1 MPMSRPA
8 RHQDV
13 IALLREVAPTHSDL
27 LEARAYVLEHLSNG
41 AALEREIVTGF
52 LARKDFTL
60 PRMPEVSIDLADPG
74 WSDAVLSTPS
84 VIAVRLR
91 EAVRSVLSDLYRD
104 GSIAQLAAGE
114 HGDAGTT
121 VQVSTSHGSSGT
133 RGSGTVPHAGFSVF
147 PEPGKR
153 WSLVIQQEHPRHVY
167 GRSELAADFDELL
180 GPRGVEVIREAL
192 ACFRSAR
199 YLAAVD
205 LLAAAS
211 EAAWHGV
218 ARAGRGHDDKL
229 DRLVNAGT
237 NAAEVIQRAYDLLAR
252 GKVID
257 KQQLN
262 DVRAQAARF
271 RDIRNYGLHPV
282 GTHDADREDVFTEAG
297 ATVLFMT
304 ARRYFAILAD
314 AHHNLS
320 TADSDEHLPHGPVRP
335 GA

>member
-1 MPMSRPA
+1 MRTSRRA
-8 RHQDV
+8 SHEDAV
-13 IALLREVAPTHSDL
+13 ALLREVAPTHSDL
-27 LEARAYVLEHLSNG
+27 LEARAYVLENLANG
-41 AALEREIVTGF
+41 AALEREVVAGF
-52 LARKDFTL
+52 LKRKDQTM
-60 PRMPEVSIDLADPG
+60 PGAPEVSVDLADPD
-74 WSDAVLSTPS
+74 WRDVVLSAPS
-84 VIAVRLR
+84 VIAVRLS
-91 EAVRSVLSDLYRD
+91 EAVRSVISDLYRE
-104 GSIAQLAAGE
+104 GAVAQLAAGE
-114 HGDAGTT
+114 RGDAGTT
-121 VQVSTSHGSSGT
+121 VQVRSSHGSSGT
-133 RGSGTVPHAGFSVF
+133 RSSGTVPHSGFSAF

-153 WSLVIQQEHPRHVY
+153 WALVVQQEHPRHVY
-167 GRSELAADFDELL
+167 GRAELAADFEDLL
-180 GPRGVEVIREAL
+180 GPRGVEVLREAL
-192 ACFRSAR
+192 ACFRSAH

-218 ARAGRGHDDKL
+218 ARAGRGQDDKL

-237 NAAEVIQRAYDLLAR
+237 NAAEVIQRAHDLLAR

-282 GTHDADREDVFTEAG
+282 GPHDADREDVFTEAG

-314 AHHNLS
+314 AYDALS
-320 TADSDEHLPHGPVRP
+320 AADQATS
-335 GA
+335 